1 MTAVDEAFTQESP
14 KQRGWP
20 KGKPR
25 GHRSFSAAP
34 SFRQELLNKDLA
46 EYVGDLTGVEVSDE
60 QVRAVRFALPKWAA
74 RDETKALRNNAVIEE
89 GKARL
94 ADKRSKLEHEL
105 AKLNSTLGELD
116 AH

>member
-1 MTAVDEAFTQESP
+1 MTVVQEPQISDTP

-25 GHRSFSAAP
+25 KPRGFATP
-34 SFRQELLNKDLA
+34 SFRQDLLNKDLA

-60 QVRAVRFALPKWAA
+60 QVHAVRYALPKWVI
-74 RDETKALRNNAVIEE
+74 RPETKALRDNAVIEE

-94 ADKRSKLEHEL
+94 ADKRAKLEQEL
-105 AKLNSTLGELD
+105 AALNSIAEQLD
-116 AH
+116 